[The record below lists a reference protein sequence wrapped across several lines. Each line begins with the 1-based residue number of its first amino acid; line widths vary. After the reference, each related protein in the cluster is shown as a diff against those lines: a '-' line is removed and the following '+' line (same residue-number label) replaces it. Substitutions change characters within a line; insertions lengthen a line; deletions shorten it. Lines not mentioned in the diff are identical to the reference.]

1 MSVVLVFGGNGM
13 LGHKL
18 CQVLADQHQ
27 VWATVR
33 SDKAARRLAF
43 VHPADRILRG
53 VSTDNP
59 ESVAAALCHSGAGVV
74 INAVGVLKRGDAASD
89 PVRAIAI
96 NSLFPQQ
103 LAAACRERGV
113 RLVHVSTDCV
123 FSGTRGRYRIEDLP
137 DATDLYGRSKL
148 LGEVLCPGAL
158 TLRTSIIGRELAGA
172 GGLFEWFLSHRGGR
186 IPGFSNAVF
195 SGFTTLVLARLIDT
209 IIREHPDLEG
219 LWHASADPIDKHD
232 LLQRIE
238 TRIQSGTTIWEDPSV
253 RIDRSLDS
261 TPLRDRLAW
270 RPPSWDEQLDGLVAD
285 TTPYEALRRDGAA

>member
-1 MSVVLVFGGNGM
+1 M

-18 CQVLADQHQ
+18 CQVLADRHQ

-33 SDKAARRLAF
+33 SDQAARRLAF
-43 VHPADRILRG
+43 VHPAERILRG
-53 VSTDNP
+53 VSTDNH
-59 ESVAAALCHSGAGVV
+59 ESVAAALCDSGADVV
-74 INAVGVLKRGDAASD
+74 INAVGVLKRGHAASD
-89 PVRAIAI
+89 PVRAIAV

-148 LGEVLCPGAL
+148 LGEVLSPGAL

-172 GGLFEWFLSHRGGR
+172 SGLFEWFLSHRGGR

-195 SGFTTLVLARLIDT
+195 SGFTTSVLACLIDM
-209 IIREHPDLEG
+209 IIREHPDLDG

-238 TRIQSGTTIWEDPSV
+238 RRIQSGTTIWEDPSV

-261 TPLRDRLAW
+261 TPLRARLAW
-270 RPPSWDEQLDGLVAD
+270 RPPAWDEQLDGLLAD
-285 TTPYEALRRDGAA
+285 ATPYEVLRRAGDAQ